1 MVLDE
6 VWYVHLNS
14 TRFLVVDLGPL
25 ISSKSSTDSVLRRID
40 VSLI

>member
-6 VWYVHLNS
+6 VWCVHLNS
-14 TRFLVVDLGPL
+14 IPFPVVDLGPL
-25 ISSKSSTDSVLRRID
+25 ISSKSSTDSVLKRMD